1 MANIL
6 QVTTPNLNAENR
18 NILNTQD
25 PRQGAN
31 QVHNPVDPTRV
42 VRADGRDGDQ
52 NGSTKDAT
60 FSVIE
65 YESNYGAFVKSL
77 GEEGELTNALE
88 QLLFNAAGL
97 QGAERTEV
105 GALID
110 KFLMTIRMDS
120 PEDLLEF
127 LQGQNDLQA
136 RFSGAFFD
144 KLRSLLEQN
153 PSQSLKDATLYF
165 LKSYND
171 YSSGDHLYCRCAP

>member
-52 NGSTKDAT
+52 NGNTKYAT

-65 YESNYGAFVKSL
+65 YESNYGAFVKKL
-77 GEEGELTNALE
+77 GEEGQLTNALE
-88 QLLFNAAGL
+88 QLLSGL
-97 QGAERTEV
+97 HGAEKTEV
-105 GALID
+105 SALID

-120 PEDLLEF
+120 PQELLEF
-127 LQGQNDLQA
+127 LEGQNDLQA

-144 KLRSLLEQN
+144 CNTS
-153 PSQSLKDATLYF
+153 
-165 LKSYND
+165 KSHSETREY
-171 YSSGDHLYCRCAP
+171 HW